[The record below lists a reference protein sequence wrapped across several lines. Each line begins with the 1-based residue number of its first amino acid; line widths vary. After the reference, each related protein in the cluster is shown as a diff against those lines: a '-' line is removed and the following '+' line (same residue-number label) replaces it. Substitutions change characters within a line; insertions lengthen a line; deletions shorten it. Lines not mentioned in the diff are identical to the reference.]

1 MTTSERF
8 LLNVFELFFWIFF
21 DSKFVWSRS
30 DHDDEDSS
38 VQLSQDAGGTGQPR
52 GEKSKLVTELA
63 RLGGEDVCYWANDP
77 DGKKR
82 KAFNRMTVATLRY
95 RVAEFDNDDRP
106 VAKRPRIA
114 DENDNESGCV

>member
-52 GEKSKLVTELA
+52 GEKAKLAKELA
-63 RLGGEDVCYWANDP
+63 RLGGEDVCYWVDDP
-77 DGKKR
+77 NGNKR
-82 KAFNRMTVATLRY
+82 KKFTRMTLATLRY
-95 RVAEFDNDDRP
+95 RVAEFDNDDGP
-106 VAKRPRIA
+106 ALKRQCIA
-114 DENDNESGCV
+114 DENNDQSGCV

>member
-1 MTTSERF
+1 
-8 LLNVFELFFWIFF
+8 LFFWILFWF
-21 DSKFVWSRS
+21 KICKLISRS
-30 DHDDEDSS
+30 VENENGEGSSFENEDSS

-114 DENDNESGCV
+114 DGNDNESGCV